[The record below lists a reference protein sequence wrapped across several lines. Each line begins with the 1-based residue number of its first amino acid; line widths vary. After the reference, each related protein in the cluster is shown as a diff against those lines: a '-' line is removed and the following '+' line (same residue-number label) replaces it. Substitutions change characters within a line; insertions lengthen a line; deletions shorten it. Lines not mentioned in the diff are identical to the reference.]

1 LLSVDYT
8 YKNYENTKF
17 KPKNDELYSAL
28 NNQMRTVLSST
39 YELRIGGEYKIK
51 QWSVRGGYRF
61 EQSPFKNK
69 TTIGDLTSY
78 SGGLGYN
85 FGDSRLDV
93 SYTTSK
99 RSSTE
104 ALLTSGLNDRAAI
117 NSLNNNVTL
126 TYVINF

>member
-1 LLSVDYT
+1 
-8 YKNYENTKF
+8 
-17 KPKNDELYSAL
+17 
-28 NNQMRTVLSST
+28 MRTVLSST